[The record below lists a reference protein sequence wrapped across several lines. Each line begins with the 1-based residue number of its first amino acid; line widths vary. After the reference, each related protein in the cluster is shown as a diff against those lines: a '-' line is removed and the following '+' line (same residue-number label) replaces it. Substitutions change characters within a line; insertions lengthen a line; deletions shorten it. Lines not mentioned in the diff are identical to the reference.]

1 MLCREHEHEVNNHP
15 RRSKWSKA
23 KDHCQNFSQWFKT
36 RALQEDVPD
45 FIKQLSR
52 GPNSVA
58 KRYSGYLINRYRFH
72 IRQRDARRKTQNSGV
87 TLVASTTSFASSK
100 DKNPIVTD
108 LTYYGRIVDIVELD
122 YYSHF
127 KVVLF
132 KCDWY
137 EVEKDIYGLTYVYF
151 NKRCSEEEPFVL
163 ASQVHKCFYVQDPY
177 DQDRHYVMKTVP
189 RDLFNLSD
197 EFEYDLP

>member
-1 MLCREHEHEVNNHP
+1 LCREHEQEVNNHP

-23 KDHCQNFSQWFKT
+23 KDHCQNFSQWFET

-45 FIKQLSR
+45 LIKQLSR
-52 GPNSVA
+52 GPNFVA
-58 KRYSGYLINRYRFH
+58 KRYSGYLINGYRFH
-72 IRQRDARRKTQNSGV
+72 IRQRDVRRKTQNCGV

-100 DKNPIVTD
+100 DKNPIAAD

-132 KCDWY
+132 KCNWY

-151 NKRCSEEEPFVL
+151 NKRCSQEEPFVL
-163 ASQVHKCFYVQDPY
+163 ASQVHQCFYVQDPY
-177 DQDRHYVMKTVP
+177 DQDRHYVMKPVS
-189 RDLFNLSD
+189 RDLFNLTD